1 LTAENVRNVKTN
13 ENKFLDQQITRY
25 RSAPISNRLFL
36 TARTTP
42 AKVPQKFICNV
53 WSNPAYNKPTNRDED
68 MTSLAEVMIEYDT
81 ENHFIPKQKLK
92 IMQVYRLHSFR
103 AVD

>member
-1 LTAENVRNVKTN
+1 
-13 ENKFLDQQITRY
+13 
-25 RSAPISNRLFL
+25 
-36 TARTTP
+36 
-42 AKVPQKFICNV
+42 
-53 WSNPAYNKPTNRDED
+53 